1 MTRVLFEDKNAVTME
16 TEESW
21 WCSRPRGARVF
32 LTGRTLENAKTVG
45 I

>member
-21 WCSRPRGARVF
+21 VVQSPARGQGF